1 MELMKRVRPEEQ
13 APGAAPPCG
22 AAAVVAAPAGWYPDP
37 GGRHQFRYWDGARW
51 TPGVADAGRIGQE
64 WPQPTSWNGPP
75 PGWGSAPPR
84 GGGPGWPP
92 ALPPLPEAD
101 LRVGLPRRSVVF
113 PAAGIVA
120 ALVLAVAG
128 SLLAAVIAP
137 KNQLAL
143 AVLSQAGLWTGFLVP
158 VVAVSRRYGTG
169 NLWRDFGVRS
179 KGTDVWRGLGFSV
192 LGRVAGLFVV
202 LPLIDLNHKFS
213 GSDLRPILGA
223 RGHPLLYAVMIFIA
237 VIGAPFVEELFFR
250 GLLLR
255 SLVPLTGAATAIGVQ
270 AVVFASLHL
279 RPSYGLGNVSVFA
292 AIVVMGIVQGIIAE
306 RYRRLGPAMLSH
318 GFFNLAAVLSIV
330 AR

>member
-1 MELMKRVRPEEQ
+1 MKRVRPGEQ
-13 APGAAPPCG
+13 APGAPPPPG
-22 AAAVVAAPAGWYPDP
+22 EAAVAAPAGWYRDP
-37 GGRHQFRYWDGARW
+37 GGRHQFRYWDGVRW
-51 TPGVADAGRIGQE
+51 TPGVADAGRIGEE
-64 WPQPTSWNGPP
+64 WPPP
-75 PGWGSAPPR
+75 PGWSSAPAAWTGAPPG
-84 GGGPGWPP
+84 GGGPRWPL
-92 ALPPLPEAD
+92 ALAPVPEAD
-101 LRVGLPRRSVVF
+101 LRVGLPRRSVVL

-128 SLLAAVIAP
+128 SLLAAVVAP
-137 KNQLAL
+137 KSQLAA

-158 VVAVSRRYGTG
+158 VAAASRRYGTG

-179 KGTDVWRGLGFSV
+179 QGTDVWRGLGFSV

-202 LPLIDLNHKFS
+202 IPLIDLNHKFS

-223 RGHPLLYAVMIFIA
+223 RGDPLLYAVMIFIA
-237 VIGAPFVEELFFR
+237 VIGAPVVEELFFR

-255 SLVPLTGAATAIGVQ
+255 SLVPLTGAAAAIGVQ

-279 RPSYGLGNVSVFA
+279 RPSYGLGNASVFA

-306 RYRRLGPAMLSH
+306 RYRRLGPAMFSH
-318 GFFNLAAVLSIV
+318 AFFNCAAVLSIV